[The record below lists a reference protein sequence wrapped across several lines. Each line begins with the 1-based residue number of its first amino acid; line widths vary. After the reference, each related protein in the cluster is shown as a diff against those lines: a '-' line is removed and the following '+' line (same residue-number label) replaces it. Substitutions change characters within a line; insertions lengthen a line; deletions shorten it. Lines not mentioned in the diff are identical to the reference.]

1 MITKLRWGDL
11 TEDESDYFINNYSFG
26 EKSPYGHIIIRED
39 KTNSI
44 KYDSID
50 NSNMPLAIRMLYLY
64 KDCILLGFKGIGDV
78 L

>member
-1 MITKLRWGDL
+1 MTTKPRWEDIT
-11 TEDESDYFINNYSFG
+11 EEECSYFLNNYTFG
-26 EKSPYGHIIIRED
+26 GVNLHGDTVIKND

-44 KYDSID
+44 IYDSISD
-50 NSNMPLAIRMLYLY
+50 SDTPFAIKTLYLY